1 MPQVQV
7 PFQVGGWEP
16 DPAPLELG
24 DAGPVVFGRV
34 TMRKTFSGALTGS
47 SVLTMTSAAV
57 GEAPVGYSAL
67 ELVTGTLDGRTGTFV
82 LQHSG
87 TMTRG
92 SPELTVSVVPDSG
105 SGELTGLSGTMR
117 IIIEGKRHSYEFDYT
132 ISIGMNV

>member
-24 DAGPVVFGRV
+24 DAGPVLFGRV

-57 GEAPVGYSAL
+57 GEAPVGQACLQGPAPS
-67 ELVTGTLDGRTGTFV
+67 VRGVGGREV
-82 LQHSG
+82 LLLQHSG
-87 TMTRG
+87 
-92 SPELTVSVVPDSG
+92 VVDEGAPAPSG
-105 SGELTGLSGTMR
+105 VVLPGT
-117 IIIEGKRHSYEFDYT
+117 
-132 ISIGMNV
+132 

>member
-34 TMRKTFSGALTGS
+34 TMLKTFSGALTGS

-87 TMTRG
+87 VVDEG
-92 SPELTVSVVPDSG
+92 APSPSGVVLPG
-105 SGELTGLSGTMR
+105 TGTGELAGLRGRMTIEHDESGAVL
-117 IIIEGKRHSYEFDYT
+117 HLHYELP
-132 ISIGMNV
+132 